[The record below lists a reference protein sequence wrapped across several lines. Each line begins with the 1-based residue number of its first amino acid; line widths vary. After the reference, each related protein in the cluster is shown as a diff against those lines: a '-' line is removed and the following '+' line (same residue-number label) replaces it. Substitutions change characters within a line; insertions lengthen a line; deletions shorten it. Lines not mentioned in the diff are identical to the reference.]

1 MITPIIMESDLKVVA
16 AKMLS
21 LKEKK
26 IDRVHIDIGDGLF
39 SDLLTIAPS
48 DLQEMDT
55 SNMKMDIHLLV
66 DDPSEWIE
74 ECVALNPKRVIA
86 QIERMGSQ
94 EVFVDTVLGY
104 KCSAG
109 IALKIDT
116 DIEEIDPL
124 AMKKVSTILLLA
136 IPPGTTGSPL
146 DTKIFQK
153 IKDLRKIYN
162 GSILIDGAMDRE
174 TYAKVLEVGATEA
187 GSNSA
192 WWRGDYD

>member
-153 IKDLRKIYN
+153 IKDLRKIYD
-162 GSILIDGAMDRE
+162 GSIMIDGAMDRE

>member
-1 MITPIIMESDLKVVA
+1 MESDLKVVA

-48 DLQEMDT
+48 DLQEIDIA
-55 SNMKMDIHLLV
+55 NMRMDIHLLV

-74 ECVALNPKRVIA
+74 ECVALNPKRVIG

-104 KCSAG
+104 KCRAG

-146 DTKIFQK
+146 DMKIFQK
-153 IKDLRKIYN
+153 IKDLRKIYD
-162 GSILIDGAMDRE
+162 GSILIDGAMDTD
-174 TYAKVLEVGATEA
+174 TYAKVLDAGATEA

>member
-48 DLQEMDT
+48 DLQEIDIA
-55 SNMKMDIHLLV
+55 NMKMDIHLLV
-66 DDPSEWIE
+66 DDPNEWIE
-74 ECVALNPKRVIA
+74 ECVALNPKRVIG

-94 EVFVDTVLGY
+94 EVFVDTVMGY

-153 IKDLRKIYN
+153 IKDLRKIYD
-162 GSILIDGAMDRE
+162 GSILIDGAMDTD
-174 TYAKVLEVGATEA
+174 TYVKVLDAGATEA